1 MSGTQPTYDREPW
14 SAANTLHKGSRW
26 LGRFNDLRGTDW
38 SPRAVQELK
47 DELMTGAHFPV
58 IDYLVTAFQEDV
70 IEQDED
76 KLHAVILACGEHHGD
91 RWTPGQFMK
100 MAHSL
105 MGTFDS
111 WETAIDT
118 WLAKAG
124 PTLKVEWLKTDHPDL
139 RKAIQGK
146 DQLWVEVPGKRV
158 VVFYLR

>member
-58 IDYLVTAFQEDV
+58 IDA
-70 IEQDED
+70 
-76 KLHAVILACGEHHGD
+76 LHAAYVSNEVDHDEVTLHGVILACGEYHGD
-91 RWTPGQFMK
+91 QWTPAQFGA
-100 MAHSL
+100 MAHRL
-105 MGTFDS
+105 MTWFDS
-111 WETAIDT
+111 WESAVDT

-124 PTLKVEWLKTDHPDL
+124 PRFKVEWLKTDHPDL